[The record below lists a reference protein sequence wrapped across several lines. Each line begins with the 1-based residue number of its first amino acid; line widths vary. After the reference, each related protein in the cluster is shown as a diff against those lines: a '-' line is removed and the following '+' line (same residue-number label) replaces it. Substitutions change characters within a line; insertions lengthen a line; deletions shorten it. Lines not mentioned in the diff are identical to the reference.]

1 MTATEHD
8 VQGPY
13 AAATA
18 QPLVPS
24 APSRRMTASEEART
38 LVAGATRGSL
48 ATLAVD
54 PLGHPFA
61 SLVPYGVLADGSP
74 VLFVSAMAEHT
85 RNLEADARASLLVVE
100 PDADGD
106 PLAGGR
112 VTLLGQVQAVE
123 GDASFAHARAAYL
136 AANPG
141 AASYID
147 FGDFSFRRL
156 RVERVRWVGGFGR
169 MAWCD
174 ASGYADAEADPIR
187 PVAAGAVGHLN
198 KDHPDALM
206 AAARILGG
214 HPDASAARAQRID
227 RYGIDLELD
236 TPRGPAETR
245 VGFDQAVTD
254 ATTLRQACIA
264 LARRARAG
272 GTVA

>member
-13 AAATA
+13 AAATT
-18 QPLVPS
+18 QPLVPP
-24 APSRRMTASEEART
+24 APSRRMTPGEEART

-48 ATLAVD
+48 ATLAVE
-54 PLGHPFA
+54 PVGHPFA

-74 VLFVSAMAEHT
+74 VLFVSARAEHT
-85 RNLEADARASLLVVE
+85 RNLAADARASLLVAE

-106 PLAGGR
+106 PLAAGR
-112 VTLLGQVQAVE
+112 VTLLGHVHAIE
-123 GDASFAHARAAYL
+123 GDASLAHARAAYL

-156 RVERVRWVGGFGR
+156 GVERVRWVGGFGR

-174 ASGYADAEADPIR
+174 ASGYANAEAGPIR
-187 PVAAGAVGHLN
+187 PVAAGAIDHLN
-198 KDHPDALM
+198 KDHRDALM
-206 AAARILGG
+206 AAARSLGG
-214 HPDASAARAQRID
+214 HPDATAARAQRID

-245 VGFDQAVTD
+245 VGFDRAVTD
-254 ATTLRQACIA
+254 AATLRQACVA
-264 LARRARAG
+264 LARRARRSGPA
-272 GTVA
+272 A